1 MPIVTSKS
9 TSKTII
15 KKATSNFANSQGF
28 TLMETIIAVI
38 IAVIIVSGIAILCTR
53 TVKNGKFV
61 EKLSDTDILLSQKTT
76 ELFNHS
82 AIETAKIPKDE
93 SRAGSI
99 NPEQPVDGYSDLL
112 NESGC
117 VIGNGIKVS
126 PLPVIEPTKD
136 TTKVSSIGNSTRGK
150 LGDLGSDTAD
160 LADTGNG
167 LECATAFKNPSQST
181 IPKFRRQWAV
191 VKNFP
196 GVGDVTFSVVI
207 VAIQTN
213 QIVSSN
219 IITKIDGLTIK

>member
-82 AIETAKIPKDE
+82 AIETAKIPKDQ

-126 PLPVIEPTKD
+126 PLPAIEPTKD
-136 TTKVSSIGNSTRGK
+136 TTKVSSTGNSTRGK
-150 LGDLGSDTAD
+150 LGDLGSDTGD
-160 LADTGNG
+160 LAIGNG
-167 LECATAFKNPSQST
+167 LGCATAFKNPSQST

-191 VKNFP
+191 VKDFP
-196 GVGDVTFSVVI
+196 GVGDVTLSVVI